1 MNATAESIRAGFR
14 VVSGLL
20 ILIIGIN
27 LLRVITNTLRYG
39 GFSFGLLLSFALLVG
54 LCWAVYNGKIW
65 ARVVLALLLLLNA
78 VSALIAGLSFGGG
91 LGAFV
96 ALIGALQFLSAL
108 SLFVIPQVNAYFE
121 YAAAQS

>member
-14 VVSGLL
+14 LVSGLL
-20 ILIIGIN
+20 ILIIAIN
-27 LLRVITNTLRYG
+27 LLRVITNTLSYG
-39 GFSFGLLLSFALLVG
+39 GFSFGLLLSFALLAG

-78 VSALIAGLSFGGG
+78 VSALI
-91 LGAFV
+91 
-96 ALIGALQFLSAL
+96 GALQLLSAL